1 MGAYILIFVAL
12 AWCVVAFSTGD
23 MLLDATLTTA
33 NGLYDAGCEFCSMV
47 VTCIGLVLL
56 FPYIIAQSILEL
68 FRR

>member
-23 MLLDATLTTA
+23 MLLDATMVTA
-33 NGLYDAGCEFCSMV
+33 NGLFDAGCECCSMV
-47 VTCIGLVLL
+47 IVCIGLTIL
-56 FPYIIAQSILEL
+56 FPNIIANSILEL

>member
-12 AWCVVAFSTGD
+12 AWCVIAFSTGD

-33 NGLYDAGCEFCSMV
+33 DSLFDAGCEFCSMV
-47 VTCIGLVLL
+47 IVCIGLAIL
-56 FPYIIAQSILEL
+56 FPYIVVNSILEL

>member
-23 MLLDATLTTA
+23 MLLKATMDTA
-33 NGLYDAGCEFCSMV
+33 DSLFDAGCEFCSMV
-47 VTCIGLVLL
+47 VVAVGLLIL